1 MLRAQ
6 QTVSYK
12 DIQYK
17 IAIFLKFI
25 ISIKDGHCD
34 YSPRAPRRCCCAPV
48 L

>member
-1 MLRAQ
+1 MLRTQ
-6 QTVSYK
+6 QTASNK

-17 IAIFLKFI
+17 TAIFLKFI

-34 YSPRAPRRCCCAPV
+34 YSPRAPRRCCCAPP